1 MQDPLSRFEALR
13 RPGLLLKAAEA
24 GLRQYMRTSH
34 LTRALG
40 RYEPSQTIAPAEALA
55 DLLELEHSLNEKR
68 RQNEAGYSYLRH
80 IEVLIAT
87 LAEAQL
93 LRATAARTPAE

>member
-13 RPGLLLKAAEA
+13 RPGLLLKAAEV
-24 GLRQYMRTSH
+24 GLRHYMRSSH
-34 LTRALG
+34 LARALG
-40 RYEPSQTIAPAEALA
+40 QYHHAHTLTPCEALQ
-55 DLLELEHSLNEKR
+55 DLLEIEHSLNEKR

-93 LRATAARTPAE
+93 LRATAPQTPAE